1 MGVVTSINTTPTQYG
16 TFFQTYVPLR
26 HNMDSFQAEST
37 FGQYPPLI
45 MPTWPDLGSDNAHF
59 VRFWSEFGSESAN
72 LVQLSI
78 RFGPDSALFA

>member
-1 MGVVTSINTTPTQYG
+1 MGVVTSTITTPTQYG
-16 TFFQTYVPLR
+16 YFFRKCVPLP
-26 HNMDSFQAEST
+26 HNMTTFQAEST
-37 FGQYPPLI
+37 FGPDPPLI

>member
-1 MGVVTSINTTPTQYG
+1 MGVVTSTITTPTQYG
-16 TFFQTYVPLR
+16 HFFQKYVRFP
-26 HNMDSFQAEST
+26 HNMATFQGAST
-37 FGQYPPLI
+37 FGPDPPLI